1 MMIDN
6 DMPKA
11 MGFLQAY
18 RQGMSDYSQSGE
30 EIPDLHL
37 QNKYAQELGGP
48 LVEENLISGSP
59 SFDITPDIDDPI
71 VDRWIENSR
80 QRNPNRRM
88 PTYEEVLKRIPEIR
102 ARYGIKGV

>member
-1 MMIDN
+1 MMMDN

-30 EIPDLHL
+30 MIPDMRL
-37 QNKYAQELGGP
+37 QNKYAQEMGGP

-59 SFDITPDIDDPI
+59 SFDLSVPDIPALGP
-71 VDRWIENSR
+71 ETPASM
-80 QRNPNRRM
+80 RNQQLNMLM
-88 PTYEEVLKRIPEIR
+88 PGFSERAKRVKEKYQNILR
-102 ARYGIKGV
+102 GV